1 MTQPRSAG
9 VLLYRRRA
17 GSIEVLLILPGG
29 PFWRH
34 RNAGSW
40 QIPKGAIE
48 PGEEPVQAAIRELHE
63 ELGLFLEEQPHFLC
77 TVRQAGGK
85 RVDAFA
91 IERDWDVAALVS
103 NEIMVEWPPKS
114 GRLVT
119 APEVG
124 EARWHGIAEA
134 QEAMLVSQR
143 PILAALQA
151 MLDLADER
159 LRMGDGG
166 EPPRMAKREGAPADE
181 AEAPSL

>member
-29 PFWRH
+29 PFWRY
-34 RNAGSW
+34 RDAGSW

-48 PGEEPVQAAIRELHE
+48 PGEEPVQTAIRELHE
-63 ELGLFLEEQPHFLC
+63 ELGLLLEDRPHFLC

-114 GRLVT
+114 GRLVA

-124 EARWHGIAEA
+124 EARWHGLVEA
-134 QEAMLVSQR
+134 HEAMLASQR
-143 PILAALQA
+143 PILAALRE
-151 MLDLADER
+151 MLDSADQS
-159 LRMGDGG
+159 LRVGNSA
-166 EPPRMAKREGAPADE
+166 EPPRAAKRKGAPADE
-181 AEAPSL
+181 AEAPFL

>member
-9 VLLYRRRA
+9 VLLYRHRA

-63 ELGLFLEEQPHFLC
+63 ELGLLLEDQPHFLC

-103 NEIMVEWPPKS
+103 NEIVVEWPPKS
-114 GRLVT
+114 GRLVA

-124 EARWHGIAEA
+124 EARWHGLVEA
-134 QEAMLVSQR
+134 YEAMLASQR
-143 PILAALQA
+143 PILAALRE
-151 MLDLADER
+151 MLDSADES
-159 LRMGDGG
+159 LRVGDGG
-166 EPPRMAKREGAPADE
+166 EPPRAAKRKGAPADE
-181 AEAPSL
+181 ADAPLL